1 MELTGRL
8 VENRAVS
15 LARPRRP
22 GNLPAC
28 NREHHMNDPEIRIPA
43 LLLVVW
49 CLLPAE
55 SRAESPAKRID
66 FNRDIRPILSN
77 NCYPCH
83 GPDEKKRKADLRLD
97 LRDGLYSDHD
107 GARPVVGGKP
117 GESELYKRITAQKSR
132 ERMPPPKSKLALYLK
147 RLPRAAL

>member
-1 MELTGRL
+1 MI
-8 VENRAVS
+8 
-15 LARPRRP
+15 
-22 GNLPAC
+22 
-28 NREHHMNDPEIRIPA
+28 DPEMRIPA
-43 LLLVVW
+43 LLLVAW

-97 LRDGLYSDHD
+97 LKDGLYSDHD
-107 GARPVVGGKP
+107 GSRPVVGGKP
-117 GESELYKRITAQKSR
+117 GESELYKRITAQLS
-132 ERMPPPKSKLALYLK
+132 LIHI
-147 RLPRAAL
+147 